1 MVKNLKDILQRAEAR
16 SVREL
21 STLGMPEVMLH
32 EAFYGLGFH
41 PQAKD
46 HLRHEYPCNKRLQP
60 LHTPVR
66 LFIDVN
72 ESLGQENPERGAI
85 GVLEIVS
92 NEDILSRSAIANEY
106 LFLLLALVA
115 RLFCLLTHSIFL
127 SLSS

>member
-1 MVKNLKDILQRAEAR
+1 MVKNFEDILQQAEAR

-32 EAFYGLGFH
+32 EALYGLGFH

-85 GVLEIVS
+85 GVLDIVS
-92 NEDILSRSAIANEY
+92 SQDILSRSAIGEPTSISFFCW
-106 LFLLLALVA
+106 LWLPVLVLNA
-115 RLFCLLTHSIFL
+115 IESQI
-127 SLSS
+127 